1 MIKTTYSHVQQSSLQ
16 TQNNNSFFKLIKT
29 AGPYVI
35 VSVIFESLSRQS
47 ILCSPETVA
56 WVASKTFEAMKWTA
70 MAAGAAHSFWVC
82 SPYSQTTKISPHQ
95 KEIQALRA
103 EIARLRQELAARSQK
118 IVHMQ

>member
-1 MIKTTYSHVQQSSLQ
+1 MINTTYSHVQQNSPQ

-35 VSVIFESLSRQS
+35 VSVIFESLSKQC
-47 ILCSPETVA
+47 ILSSPETVA

-70 MAAGAAHSFWVC
+70 TVAGAAHSFWVC
-82 SPYSQTTKISPHQ
+82 SPYSQTTKISPDQ
-95 KEIQALRA
+95 KEIEALRA
-103 EIARLRQELAARSQK
+103 ENIRLRQELAAHSQK